1 MSAGGQRRDEPR
13 DATGSSTRTATVLI
27 VEDHPLLAGGLA
39 AALRGHGLV
48 VHVVDGPSP
57 DAILARARDVGADVV
72 MLELVLGGG
81 IGLTIPL
88 IEPLRSIG
96 ADVLVVTGVTDAILL
111 RAAVEAGASAF
122 VSMSATF
129 ETVLDQL
136 TETIDTRAENARAE
150 NDRAE
155 NDRAENDRANS
166 APDPPDLLADRRE
179 RRADDR
185 ARPTPFERLTARER
199 VVLGALMDGQ
209 SAEQIASGSFVSIT
223 TVRSQIRSILE
234 KLSVHSQ
241 VAAVALAHRSG
252 WSPAGADGRREPAV

>member
-13 DATGSSTRTATVLI
+13 DATGSSTRAATVLI

-48 VHVVDGPSP
+48 VHVIDGPSP

-88 IEPLRSIG
+88 IEPLRAIG

-122 VSMSATF
+122 VSTSATF

-136 TETIDTRAENARAE
+136 TETIDARAENAGAKGDCT
-150 NDRAE
+150 NPA
-155 NDRAENDRANS
+155 S
-166 APDPPDLLADRRE
+166 DPPDLLADRRE
-179 RRADDR
+179 RRADER
-185 ARPTPFERLTARER
+185 ARLTPFDRLTARER

-209 SAEQIASGSFVSIT
+209 SAEEIASGSFVSIT

>member
-13 DATGSSTRTATVLI
+13 DAAGSATRAATVLI

-39 AALRGHGLV
+39 AALRGHGFV

-96 ADVLVVTGVTDAILL
+96 AAVLVVTGVTDAILL

-122 VSMSATF
+122 VSTSATF
-129 ETVLDQL
+129 ETVLDEL
-136 TETIDTRAENARAE
+136 TVTIDARA
-150 NDRAE
+150 NAGAP
-155 NDRAENDRANS
+155 NAPNS
-166 APDPPDLLADRRE
+166 SPDPPDLLADRRE
-179 RRADDR
+179 LRAGER
-185 ARPTPFERLTARER
+185 ARATPFERLTARER

-209 SAEQIASGSFVSIT
+209 SAEEIASSSFVSIT